1 MAVLGKQVSGSVDYI
16 DLFTAGIFKYY
27 SEKTLQPMI
36 GNGTM
41 MSGAIK
47 LGAGLMSRKFLG
59 RGILG
64 DAVSLGFAIDGVED
78 ILFGLHGGL
87 PRNNEGGW

>member
-1 MAVLGKQVSGSVDYI
+1 
-16 DLFTAGIFKYY
+16 
-27 SEKTLQPMI
+27 
-36 GNGTM
+36 M